1 VKKANYILGGGALLL
16 LIGLA
21 VIVLMARDTDDEPS
35 RRVTV
40 LVAKDAIS
48 AGEAGQDVLD
58 DGRAAL
64 SSLPEDEVPAG
75 ALTDGGGLA
84 GMLFSVDVPKGR
96 PILGTGLRTTSLGQG
111 SIKIPEGKQA
121 IALSVDIT
129 AGGAGYAGPGDRV
142 NVYAFVA
149 AGAPGAPSS
158 PYSQLLVSDVEV
170 LDVSREILT
179 PRRAANGEA
188 QGSTGGQL
196 TLLLALDAQQAE
208 AAVFAANANTLW
220 FTLLPEDQG
229 PSETGGVGYDRNYLD
244 GLVGPGQ

>member
-1 VKKANYILGGGALLL
+1 MKKANYILGGGALLL

-21 VIVLMARDTDDEPS
+21 VIVLMARDTDDEPTK
-35 RRVTV
+35 RVTV
-40 LVAKDAIS
+40 LVAKDDIS

-64 SSLPEDEVPAG
+64 ASLPEDDVPAG

-84 GMLFSVDVPKGR
+84 GMLFSTNVAEGQ

-121 IALSVDIT
+121 IALSVDVT

-149 AGAPGAPSS
+149 PGAPGAPTS

-170 LDVSREILT
+170 LDVSREIT
-179 PRRAANGEA
+179 PRRASNGEP

-208 AAVFAANANTLW
+208 AAIFAANANTLW

-229 PSETGGVGYDRNYLD
+229 PSETEGVGYGRNYLD